1 MTTTYSQCCEKND
14 GWLLAIMSFGCTEF
28 GWPLE
33 YVLDQ
38 VSVLSLL
45 LLLRQKST
53 NAGKTMMTLADK
65 EQIDTN
71 DWQKL
76 VEENHKKLAQ
86 TMKKAK

>member
-86 TMKKAK
+86 TMKKTK

>member
-65 EQIDTN
+65 EQIDSN

-76 VEENHKKLAQ
+76 VEENHRKLA
-86 TMKKAK
+86 

>member
-86 TMKKAK
+86 TMKNTK

>member
-65 EQIDTN
+65 EQIDPN

-76 VEENHKKLAQ
+76 VEENHKKLA
-86 TMKKAK
+86 

>member
-14 GWLLAIMSFGCTEF
+14 GWLLAITSFGCTEF

-65 EQIDTN
+65 EQIDNN
-71 DWQKL
+71 DWKKL

-86 TMKKAK
+86 TMKKTK

>member
-65 EQIDTN
+65 EQIDSN

-76 VEENHKKLAQ
+76 VEENHKKLA
-86 TMKKAK
+86 

>member
-53 NAGKTMMTLADK
+53 NAGKTMMTLDDK

-76 VEENHKKLAQ
+76 VEENHKKLA
-86 TMKKAK
+86 

>member
-65 EQIDTN
+65 EQIDSN
-71 DWQKL
+71 DWSKL
-76 VEENHKKLAQ
+76 VEENHRKLAQ
-86 TMKKAK
+86 TMKKTK

>member
-14 GWLLAIMSFGCTEF
+14 GWLLALMSFGCAEF

-53 NAGKTMMTLADK
+53 SAGKTMMTLADK
-65 EQIDTN
+65 EQIDSN

-86 TMKKAK
+86 TMKKTK

>member
-76 VEENHKKLAQ
+76 VEENHKKLA
-86 TMKKAK
+86 

>member
-14 GWLLAIMSFGCTEF
+14 GWLLAMMSFGCTEF

-65 EQIDTN
+65 EQIDSN

-76 VEENHKKLAQ
+76 VEENHKKLA
-86 TMKKAK
+86 

>member
-65 EQIDTN
+65 EQIDSN
-71 DWQKL
+71 DWSKL
-76 VEENHKKLAQ
+76 VEENHRKLA
-86 TMKKAK
+86 

>member
-1 MTTTYSQCCEKND
+1 MTTTYSSCCEKND
-14 GWLLAIMSFGCTEF
+14 GWLLALMSFGCTEF

-65 EQIDTN
+65 EQIDAG
-71 DWQKL
+71 DWSRL
-76 VEENHKKLAQ
+76 VEENHRKLA
-86 TMKKAK
+86 

>member
-65 EQIDTN
+65 EQIDSN
-71 DWQKL
+71 DWNKL
-76 VEENHKKLAQ
+76 VEENHKKLA
-86 TMKKAK
+86 

>member
-1 MTTTYSQCCEKND
+1 MTTTYSSCCEKND
-14 GWLLAIMSFGCTEF
+14 GWLLALMSFGCTEF

-65 EQIDTN
+65 EQIDAG
-71 DWQKL
+71 DWSRL
-76 VEENHKKLAQ
+76 VEENHRRLA
-86 TMKKAK
+86 

>member
-1 MTTTYSQCCEKND
+1 MTTTYSSCCEKND

-76 VEENHKKLAQ
+76 VEENHKKLA
-86 TMKKAK
+86 

>member
-65 EQIDTN
+65 EQIDNN
-71 DWQKL
+71 DWSKL
-76 VEENHKKLAQ
+76 VEENHRKLA
-86 TMKKAK
+86 

>member
-14 GWLLAIMSFGCTEF
+14 GWLLALMSFGCAEF

-65 EQIDTN
+65 EQIDAG
-71 DWQKL
+71 DWSRL
-76 VEENHKKLAQ
+76 VEENHRRLAQ
-86 TMKKAK
+86 TMNKTK

>member
-76 VEENHKKLAQ
+76 VDENHRKLAQ
-86 TMKKAK
+86 TMKKTK

>member
-65 EQIDTN
+65 EQIDSN
-71 DWQKL
+71 DWSKL
-76 VEENHKKLAQ
+76 VEENHKKLA
-86 TMKKAK
+86 

>member
-14 GWLLAIMSFGCTEF
+14 GWLLALMSFGCAEF

-53 NAGKTMMTLADK
+53 NAGKTAVTLADK
-65 EQIDTN
+65 ELIDGC
-71 DWQKL
+71 DWDKL
-76 VEENHKKLAQ
+76 VQENHRKLAQ
-86 TMKKAK
+86 AMNKTK

>member
-65 EQIDTN
+65 EQIDSN
-71 DWQKL
+71 DWSKL

-86 TMKKAK
+86 TMKKTK

>member
-71 DWQKL
+71 DWKKL
-76 VEENHKKLAQ
+76 VEENHRKLAQ
-86 TMKKAK
+86 TMKKTK

>member
-76 VEENHKKLAQ
+76 VEENHRKLA
-86 TMKKAK
+86 

>member
-65 EQIDTN
+65 EQIDSN
-71 DWQKL
+71 DWKKL
-76 VEENHKKLAQ
+76 VEENHKKLA
-86 TMKKAK
+86 

>member
-1 MTTTYSQCCEKND
+1 M
-14 GWLLAIMSFGCTEF
+14 
-28 GWPLE
+28 E

-76 VEENHKKLAQ
+76 VEENHKKLA
-86 TMKKAK
+86 

>member
-1 MTTTYSQCCEKND
+1 MTKTYSQCCEKND

-86 TMKKAK
+86 TMKKTK

>member
-1 MTTTYSQCCEKND
+1 
-14 GWLLAIMSFGCTEF
+14 MSFGCAEF

-53 NAGKTMMTLADK
+53 SAGKTMMTLADK
-65 EQIDTN
+65 EQIDSN

-86 TMKKAK
+86 TMKKTK

>member
-65 EQIDTN
+65 EQIDSN

-86 TMKKAK
+86 TMKKTK

>member
-14 GWLLAIMSFGCTEF
+14 GWLLALMSFGCAEF

-53 NAGKTMMTLADK
+53 SAGKTMMTLADK
-65 EQIDTN
+65 EQIDSN
-71 DWQKL
+71 DWSKL
-76 VEENHKKLAQ
+76 VEQNHKKLA
-86 TMKKAK
+86 

>member
-14 GWLLAIMSFGCTEF
+14 GWLLAMMSFGCTEF

-65 EQIDTN
+65 EQIDSN
-71 DWQKL
+71 DWSKL
-76 VEENHKKLAQ
+76 VEENHRKLA
-86 TMKKAK
+86 

>member
-65 EQIDTN
+65 EQIDSN

-76 VEENHKKLAQ
+76 VEENHRKLAQ
-86 TMKKAK
+86 TMKKTK

>member
-1 MTTTYSQCCEKND
+1 MTTTYSSCCEKND
-14 GWLLAIMSFGCTEF
+14 GWLLALMSFGCTEF

-65 EQIDTN
+65 EQIDAG
-71 DWQKL
+71 DWGRL
-76 VEENHKKLAQ
+76 VEENHRKLA
-86 TMKKAK
+86 

>member
-1 MTTTYSQCCEKND
+1 MTTIYSQCCEKND

-65 EQIDTN
+65 EQIDNN

-76 VEENHKKLAQ
+76 VEENHRKLAQ
-86 TMKKAK
+86 TMKSTK

>member
-65 EQIDTN
+65 EQIDSN
-71 DWQKL
+71 DWKKL
-76 VEENHKKLAQ
+76 VEENHRKLAQ
-86 TMKKAK
+86 TMKKTK

>member
-65 EQIDTN
+65 AQIDSN
-71 DWQKL
+71 DWSKL
-76 VEENHKKLAQ
+76 VEENHRKLA
-86 TMKKAK
+86 

>member
-1 MTTTYSQCCEKND
+1 MTTTYSRCCEKND

-86 TMKKAK
+86 TMKKTK

>member
-65 EQIDTN
+65 EQIDSN
-71 DWQKL
+71 DWKKL

-86 TMKKAK
+86 TMKKTK